1 MKPCIFN
8 MSWFSGE
15 KKEKWFYDD
24 IRGFCCGL
32 EIRKVL
38 YSKKSKF
45 QKIQILQSKSWG
57 RVLTLDTTIQTTE
70 RDEFIYHEMIS
81 HVPLFLHPNPKNVLI
96 IGGGD
101 GGVLRE
107 VLKHKI
113 KKAVLVE
120 IDGDVIKASKKYL
133 GKIHCNSFYDKR
145 AEVITG
151 DGIDFVT
158 KYKNAFDVIIIDSTD
173 PVGAAEGL
181 FTDKFYKNTIS
192 ALRQDGFLVTQSGA
206 IFAQWE
212 EFSKTLKKMKKFFEY
227 VSPYLTVVPI
237 YPSSFWSFTIASKNF
252 DFKKQPMLRIEKKY
266 NMLKKKLKFYSPK
279 IHQGAF
285 AMPQFIVENMGK

>member
-1 MKPCIFN
+1 
-8 MSWFSGE
+8 MSWFKGS
-15 KKEKWFYDD
+15 KKEKWFYDN

-57 RVLTLDTTIQTTE
+57 CVLTLDTTIQTTE

-107 VLKHKI
+107 VLKHEI
-113 KKAVLVE
+113 KKATLVE
-120 IDGDVIKASKKYL
+120 IDKDVIEVSKKYL
-133 GKIHCNSFYDKR
+133 KKIHCNSFYNKK
-145 AEVITG
+145 AEVIVG

-158 KYKNAFDVIIIDSTD
+158 KYKNAFDIIIIDSTD
-173 PVGAAEGL
+173 PVGAAEDL
-181 FTDKFYKNTIS
+181 FSDNFYKDAIA
-192 ALRQDGFLVTQSGA
+192 ALKTGGILVTQSGA
-206 IFAQWE
+206 IFAQWG
-212 EFSKTLKKMKKFFEY
+212 EFSKTLKKMKKFFKY
-227 VSPYLTVVPI
+227 VSPYLTVVPT
-237 YPSSFWSFTIASKNF
+237 YPSSFWSFTIASKNL
-252 DFKKQPMLRIEKKY
+252 DFEKQPMLRIEKKY
-266 NMLKKKLKFYSPK
+266 NLLKKKLKFYSPK

-285 AMPQFIVENMGK
+285 VIPQFIVENMGK

>member
-1 MKPCIFN
+1 
-8 MSWFSGE
+8 MSWFKDS

-45 QKIQILQSKSWG
+45 QKIQILESKTWG
-57 RVLTLDTTIQTTE
+57 RVLTLDETIQTTE

-81 HVPLFLHPNPKNVLI
+81 HPSLFLHPNPKNVLI

-107 VLKHKI
+107 VLKHEI
-113 KKAVLVE
+113 KKAILVE
-120 IDGDVIKASKKYL
+120 IDGDVLEASKKYL

-145 AEVITG
+145 AEVLIG

-158 KYKNAFDVIIIDSTD
+158 KCKNVFDIIIIDSTD
-173 PVGAAEGL
+173 PVGAAAGL
-181 FTDKFYKNTIS
+181 FTNKFYKDILS
-192 ALRQDGFLVTQSGA
+192 ALRRDGFLVTQSGA
-206 IFAQWE
+206 IFTQWA
-212 EFSKTLKKMKKFFEY
+212 EFFKTFKKMKKFFKY
-227 VSPYLTVVPI
+227 ISPYLTVVPT

-252 DFKKQPMLRIEKKY
+252 NFKKTLFGSIEKKY
-266 NMLKKKLKFYSPK
+266 KKIKGEFKFYNPEVHRAS
-279 IHQGAF
+279 F
-285 AMPQFIVENMGK
+285 AIPNFIIKGLNR